1 MNMASRRWIAALW
14 LALAGCASPAG
25 AQIYPLAELDSLSR
39 ASVDPAA
46 GLALARQQAARGDL
60 FGAVATTERIIALHP
75 ESDDALL
82 FHVSLLC
89 RLDDPV
95 GARAEIAEFPAGRA
109 GGDWSPVV
117 AACGPGIR
125 GRR

>member
-1 MNMASRRWIAALW
+1 MATGWRVAAFW
-14 LALAGCASPAG
+14 LAVAGSVAPVA
-25 AQIYPLAELDSLSR
+25 AQIDPLAELDSLSQ

-46 GLALARQQAARGDL
+46 GLVLARQQVARGDL
-60 FGAVATTERIIALHP
+60 VGAVATTERIIALHP

-89 RLDDPV
+89 RLDDPA
-95 GARAEIAEFPAGRA
+95 GARAELAELPAGRMR
-109 GGDWSPVV
+109 GDWSPVV

-125 GRR
+125 GRG

>member
-1 MNMASRRWIAALW
+1 MATGWKVAAFW
-14 LALAGCASPAG
+14 LAVAGGAAPLA
-25 AQIYPLAELDSLSR
+25 AQIDPLVELDSLSQ
-39 ASVDPAA
+39 ASADSAA
-46 GLALARQQAARGDL
+46 GLVLARQQVARGDL
-60 FGAVATTERIIALHP
+60 VGAVATTERIIALHP

-89 RLDDPV
+89 RLDDPA
-95 GARAEIAEFPAGRA
+95 GARAELAELPAGRT

-125 GRR
+125 GRG